1 MPKLPYP
8 YQKKEIE
15 LVLPRTFFLDAFTQY
30 RDEDTIAHLK
40 KLAKINLIAEIIVRK
55 RASIPTTYLGA
66 TSPKAFGQFQT
77 KIGKISPYSELNL
90 TAFKEALFIDETP
103 GIQNLEVN
111 QSAIAVADNLLKT
124 GNINPIIVVRE
135 NSVKKWKETYV
146 REFYKRAS
154 QKKLA
159 VFSVDQT
166 LEYLKEKENTLYD
179 SARSSMEN
187 NQNSHLRAF
196 LP

>member
-77 KIGKISPYSELNL
+77 KIGKISPYSELKVLCHNICVL
-90 TAFKEALFIDETP
+90 IQEMFEL
-103 GIQNLEVN
+103 GIEPDFVG
-111 QSAIAVADNLLKT
+111 V
-124 GNINPIIVVRE
+124 
-135 NSVKKWKETYV
+135 
-146 REFYKRAS
+146 
-154 QKKLA
+154 
-159 VFSVDQT
+159 
-166 LEYLKEKENTLYD
+166 
-179 SARSSMEN
+179 
-187 NQNSHLRAF
+187 
-196 LP
+196 